1 MFYRIM
7 IATRFHKKK
16 FVILIFNNEHSGT
29 ESYILKESKEFDFVL
44 RDFEI

>member
-1 MFYRIM
+1 M